1 MTPKRLKSFVVGCNN
16 EHSSSHL
23 LPSFERLKR
32 INVRFCSEGNA
43 PSIYL
48 NASMFARIIRDPAS
62 PPEKVCYI
70 CIFWSRFQQR
80 GYFACSTP
88 VLLQSSSNQ
97 EMLEEQLRA
106 REEDKWRMIDHWE
119 RRGCVPLTFPLRGST
134 SAPDPLHLPALSR
147 AGGGGPAGSTHMS
160 LYSGIGETLK
170 HGPNLKLG
178 CHYFH
183 YMCEGNVAYA
193 SFFSQLFEQNV

>member
-1 MTPKRLKSFVVGCNN
+1 MLLLRLGC
-16 EHSSSHL
+16 EWQ
-23 LPSFERLKR
+23 
-32 INVRFCSEGNA
+32 INSTA
-43 PSIYL
+43 K
-48 NASMFARIIRDPAS
+48 ASVP
-62 PPEKVCYI
+62 
-70 CIFWSRFQQR
+70 
-80 GYFACSTP
+80 
-88 VLLQSSSNQ
+88 Q

-170 HGPNLKLG
+170 TQAKP
-178 CHYFH
+178 
-183 YMCEGNVAYA
+183 
-193 SFFSQLFEQNV
+193 

>member
-1 MTPKRLKSFVVGCNN
+1 MVCVIILSKVKSVF
-16 EHSSSHL
+16 
-23 LPSFERLKR
+23 P
-32 INVRFCSEGNA
+32 
-43 PSIYL
+43 
-48 NASMFARIIRDPAS
+48 
-62 PPEKVCYI
+62 
-70 CIFWSRFQQR
+70 
-80 GYFACSTP
+80 
-88 VLLQSSSNQ
+88 Q
-97 EMLEEQLRA
+97 EMLEEQLWA

-178 CHYFH
+178 CHCFLLYVWRK
-183 YMCEGNVAYA
+183 CCLWLC
-193 SFFSQLFEQNV
+193 FFSLNYLRKMCDGRPETLWKTHFFIVVVSWFCTMIPLHWKVHSKWNETFSAFTQMCA